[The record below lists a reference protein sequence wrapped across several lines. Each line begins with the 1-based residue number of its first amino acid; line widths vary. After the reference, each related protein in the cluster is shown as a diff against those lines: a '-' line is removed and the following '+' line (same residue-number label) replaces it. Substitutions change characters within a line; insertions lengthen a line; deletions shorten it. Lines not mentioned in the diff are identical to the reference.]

1 MNQKYPVHNPTQMPI
16 YVGSTMIPPQE
27 TRHFDLEEIP
37 LHLRP
42 AVEVAEPEAT
52 TQADLVADLQK
63 ESMSKVL
70 EGTALLNDA
79 DLQRLID
86 LEEASEKPRKTLL
99 KELGLIQLKRAEEAA
114 LAALQLAQEEDVIAA
129 IGGLNDADLQKLADL
144 EGAAEAPRQPVL
156 DAIAA
161 LQKQRTAAGQQ

>member
-1 MNQKYPVHNPTQMPI
+1 MGKKV
-16 YVGSTMIPPQE
+16 YVENKTEKFMHVGPFTIAPGHGMEVDEEFTPGYKPPKTEGETE
-27 TRHFDLEEIP
+27 TR
-37 LHLRP
+37 
-42 AVEVAEPEAT
+42 
-52 TQADLVADLQK
+52 DLVADLQK

-86 LEEASEKPRKTLL
+86 LEAAAEKPRKTLL
-99 KELGLIQLKRAEEAA
+99 KELAEIQLKRAEEAA
-114 LAALQLAQEEDVIAA
+114 VAALQLAPEEEVIAA

-161 LQKQRTAAGQQ
+161 LQKQRAAAGQK